1 MVDTTGMGPDAAGVA
16 AALSALGREDLELY
30 AFANAVFLG
39 NLADAAGAKAAE
51 TFGMFPPQLVD
62 GIERVS
68 VRVREEGERH
78 ALSRN

>member
-1 MVDTTGMGPDAAGVA
+1 MGPDAAGVA
-16 AALSALGREDLELY
+16 AALAGLSREDLELY

-39 NLADAAGAKAAE
+39 NVADAAGVKCAD
-51 TFGMFPPQLVD
+51 TFGMFPPHLVD